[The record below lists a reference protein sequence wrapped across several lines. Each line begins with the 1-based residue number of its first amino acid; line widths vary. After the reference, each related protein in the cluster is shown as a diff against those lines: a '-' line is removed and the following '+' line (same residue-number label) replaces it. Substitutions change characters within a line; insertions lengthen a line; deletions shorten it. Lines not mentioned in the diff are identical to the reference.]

1 MTLLCVVE
9 LDGDIN
15 LELIIKLFNRN
26 IELLLRELF
35 TQW

>member
-9 LDGDIN
+9 IDGDIN

-26 IELLLRELF
+26 MELLLCELF
-35 TQW
+35 TQ